1 MYNRK
6 NKKTKSFKKIIAFIG
21 DKALCEDGV
30 EILKSEDFHRFSIS
44 DKVQELAILSKFKK
58 EDITNEVLSKIR
70 YKGYQINRTYWINLL
85 LTSIP
90 EDKSKIV
97 IPDLMLEDVVENVMK
112 IFYITKDK
120 LNFECPKNIEIIYVS
135 SKEELKKYLAKVVK

>member
-6 NKKTKSFKKIIAFIG
+6 HKTKSFKKIVAFIG
-21 DKALCEDGV
+21 DKSLCEDGV
-30 EILKSEDFHRFSIS
+30 EILKDNGFHRFNIG
-44 DKVQELAILSKFKK
+44 DKVQELATLSKFKK
-58 EDITNEVLSKIR
+58 EDITNDVLSKIR

-90 EDKSKIV
+90 EDKTKIV
-97 IPDLMLEDVVENVMK
+97 IPDLMLEDVVENVMQ

-120 LNFECPKNIEIIYVS
+120 LNFDCPKNIEIIYAS